1 MGEEENMK
9 TFVVIGLG
17 RFGTAL
23 ARELSALD
31 HEVIAIDRDE
41 ARVNAIADEVTH
53 AMAADIH
60 DENVLR
66 RLGVAECDC
75 AIVAFA
81 SDLQDNILVTL
92 LLKELGVRRVIAK
105 AQSDLHVRVLQKVG
119 ADQIVFPEDDMGVRL
134 ARILSSGRVIDY
146 IDIGGEYKVAEM
158 HAPRS
163 WQGRSLRQLDLRR
176 SSTINVLLIKTQN
189 ARGPLV
195 SPTADYVFQPDD
207 VVVVMGLDGDVTEIS
222 DAE

>member
-1 MGEEENMK
+1 
-9 TFVVIGLG
+9 
-17 RFGTAL
+17 
-23 ARELSALD
+23 
-31 HEVIAIDRDE
+31 
-41 ARVNAIADEVTH
+41 
-53 AMAADIH
+53 
-60 DENVLR
+60 
-66 RLGVAECDC
+66 
-75 AIVAFA
+75 
-81 SDLQDNILVTL
+81 
-92 LLKELGVRRVIAK
+92 
-105 AQSDLHVRVLQKVG
+105 
-119 ADQIVFPEDDMGVRL
+119 
-134 ARILSSGRVIDY
+134 
-146 IDIGGEYKVAEM
+146 M

>member
-41 ARVNAIADEVTH
+41 VRVNAIADEVTH
-53 AMAADIH
+53 AMVADIH

-92 LLKELGVRRVIAK
+92 ML
-105 AQSDLHVRVLQKVG
+105 
-119 ADQIVFPEDDMGVRL
+119 
-134 ARILSSGRVIDY
+134 
-146 IDIGGEYKVAEM
+146 
-158 HAPRS
+158 
-163 WQGRSLRQLDLRR
+163 
-176 SSTINVLLIKTQN
+176 
-189 ARGPLV
+189 
-195 SPTADYVFQPDD
+195 
-207 VVVVMGLDGDVTEIS
+207 
-222 DAE
+222 